1 VTERTPTGEVL
12 ITNKFVDMD
21 LVLDI
26 LPAIAEQAGISIIPD
41 ETVAGLITADLPGV
55 PLDTALEIVLAGTP
69 YVVKKTPYYYL
80 VCSADV
86 TSTKFPVVS
95 ETKRLKMNY
104 ISAEAAIGL
113 LSTAFRPYVQAEIG
127 PAGTPTY
134 TVVVTAPPALMNRI
148 VEDLRLIDKMP
159 AQVLLDARIVVMEKG
174 DLLNLGVEWSWP
186 TMRAGLF
193 GGDNYG
199 GGEAQYEFGGNWPWG
214 VQMGYSPDNTFT
226 NALELTLNLLAE
238 NGEATILAKPQVL
251 AQDGKQ
257 SQIRVTTEENYALIA
272 PETSGFFLSRSEFTT
287 IESGT
292 TLTITPHVG
301 DNNDITLQM
310 AVEVSDSIPR
320 ARGSELPLVTRRTAE
335 NSVTVQDGGTV
346 ALAGLTEN
354 RTRISNKRVPGFSNL
369 PLIGDLFKNSDNDN
383 SSREIAVFV
392 TARIVGKNRQTFQ
405 FPEQATMQRGLMQ
418 QTPMQQAPIPQVPT
432 EDFRQSLREGLSRR
446 QLR

>member
-1 VTERTPTGEVL
+1 ML

-21 LVLDI
+21 LVLDV
-26 LPAIAEQAGISIIPD
+26 LPVLAETAGISIIPD
-41 ETVAGLITADLPGV
+41 ETVQGLITADIKGV

-69 YVVKKTPYYYL
+69 YIIKKTPYYYL
-80 VCSADV
+80 VCSGGV
-86 TSTKFPVVS
+86 TATKFPVVS
-95 ETKRLKMNY
+95 ETKRLTM
-104 ISAEAAIGL
+104 SHVTAEAAIGL
-113 LSTAFRPYVQAEIG
+113 ISTAFRPYAQAEIG
-127 PAGTPTY
+127 PAGTATY

-148 VEDLRLIDKMP
+148 VEDLRLMDKMP
-159 AQVLLDARIVVMEKG
+159 AQVLLDARIVVMERG

-193 GGDNYG
+193 GADRYGHGD
-199 GGEAQYEFGGNWPWG
+199 AATDFGGDWPWG
-214 VQMGYSPDNTFT
+214 VQMGYSPDGTFT
-226 NALELTLNLLAE
+226 NALELALNLLAE
-238 NGEATILAKPQVL
+238 NGEATIMAKPQVL

-257 SQIRVTTEENYALIA
+257 AQIRVTTEENFALIA
-272 PETSGFFLSRSEFTT
+272 PETAGLFLSRSEFKT

-335 NSVTVQDGGTV
+335 NNVTIQDGGTV

-354 RTRISNKRVPGFSNL
+354 RTRKSDRRVPGFSSL
-369 PLIGDLFKNSDNDN
+369 PLIGDLFKNSDKDN
-383 SSREIAVFV
+383 ASREIAVFV
-392 TARIVGKNRQTFQ
+392 TARIVPKNRQTFE
-405 FPEQATMQRGLMQ
+405 FPEPASM
-418 QTPMQQAPIPQVPT
+418 QAPTPPAQT

-446 QLR
+446 QLK